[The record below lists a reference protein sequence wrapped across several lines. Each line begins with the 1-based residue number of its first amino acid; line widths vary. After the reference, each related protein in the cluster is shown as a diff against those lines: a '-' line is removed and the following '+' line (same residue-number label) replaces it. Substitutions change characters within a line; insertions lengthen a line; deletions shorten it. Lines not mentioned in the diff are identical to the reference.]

1 MNIAFILGTFF
12 PKAGGVQVQ
21 VHNIANKLSKSG
33 IGVKLFIYNKTNIK
47 NNNYEIIIFKKFIFN
62 IVFVF
67 KYYLNL
73 NIFFFLNS
81 YVSKIIK
88 KNDIDIWHFNFLTF
102 KSLILINVLK
112 KFNQKI
118 IVTFHGIDLQI
129 DETINYGYRLNKRYD
144 VFLRNTLKKIDKF
157 TYLSETIKEDL
168 IKLGVEEH
176 KLIYFPNS
184 VNIEKFEKVIE
195 KKNKYDEKIH
205 FITVARFAEKK
216 KGFDLIQE
224 VSSKLI
230 DREIDFKWKIIG
242 ENSELLYKNKFIKSH
257 LKLYEII
264 NNIENFD
271 EEFFPHTDLI
281 NHYKSSDIYLNL
293 SRIES
298 FGITFIEALA
308 CKLPIIS
315 FAGKGANEIIQ
326 DKFNGFL
333 IKDNDI
339 SELVNKIHQIKKN
352 KVIIKNMQN
361 NCLDSIKKFD
371 LDSCCN
377 KLINIYEKE
386 NYLKIR

>member
-47 NNNYEIIIFKKFIFN
+47 NNNYEIIIFKKLIFN

-88 KNDIDIWHFNFLTF
+88 ENDIDIWHFNFLNF

-129 DETINYGYRLNKRYD
+129 DRKINYGYRLNKRYD
-144 VFLRNTLKKIDKF
+144 IFLKNTLKRIDKF
-157 TYLSETIKEDL
+157 TYLSKTIKEDL
-168 IKLGVEEH
+168 IKLGVEEQ

-195 KKNKYDEKIH
+195 KKNEYDETLH
-205 FITVARFAEKK
+205 FISVARFAEKK

-230 DREIDFKWKIIG
+230 EKEINFKWKIIG

-257 LKLYEII
+257 LNLYEII

-315 FAGKGANEIIQ
+315 FSGKGADEIIK

-339 SELVNKIHQIKKN
+339 SELVNKIHQIKQN
-352 KVIIKNMQN
+352 KLMINNMQN
-361 NCLDSIKKFD
+361 NCLVSIKKFD
-371 LDSCCN
+371 LNTCCN
-377 KLINIYEKE
+377 KLISIYENE
-386 NYLKIR
+386 NY

>member
-12 PKAGGVQVQ
+12 PKAGGAQVQ
-21 VHNIANKLSKSG
+21 VHNIANKLSRSG

-47 NNNYEIIIFKKFIFN
+47 NNNYEIIIFKKLIFN

-88 KNDIDIWHFNFLTF
+88 KNNIDIWHFNFLNF

-129 DETINYGYRLNKRYD
+129 NESINYGYRLNKKYD
-144 VFLRNTLKKIDKF
+144 TFLKNTLKKVDKF

-168 IKLGVEEH
+168 VKLGVEKH

-184 VNIEKFEKVIE
+184 VNIEKFEKIDSKRNE
-195 KKNKYDEKIH
+195 YDETLH

-224 VSSKLI
+224 IGSKLVEKNI
-230 DREIDFKWKIIG
+230 RFKWKIIG

-257 LKLYEII
+257 LHLFEIVK
-264 NNIENFD
+264 NIDNFD
-271 EEFFPHTDLI
+271 EEFFPHTILI

-298 FGITFIEALA
+298 FGITFIESLA
-308 CKLPIIS
+308 CKVPIVS
-315 FAGKGANEIIQ
+315 FVGKGADEII
-326 DKFNGFL
+326 KNKVNGFL
-333 IKDNDI
+333 VENNNI
-339 SELVNKIHQIKKN
+339 SEFINKIYQIKQN
-352 KVIIKNMQN
+352 KVIISDMRN
-361 NCLDSIKKFD
+361 NCLESIRKFD
-371 LDSCCN
+371 LSTNSN
-377 KLINIYEKE
+377 KLINIY
-386 NYLKIR
+386 NNQI